1 MPVHVKILNMKK
13 IESFNAIEVT
23 FSIDNH
29 QRSFRADFKCERGI
43 NYIQIENDNELTEIF
58 CTLPGNNKEF
68 FRLMR
73 FVYAGES
80 VNFPIEFGNFPT
92 ENIQNFDE

>member
-1 MPVHVKILNMKK
+1 MPVHVKILNLQK
-13 IESFNAIEVT
+13 IELFNALEVT
-23 FSIDNH
+23 LSIDNQ
-29 QRSFRADFKCERGI
+29 QRSFRADFKCEGGI

-58 CTLPGNNKEF
+58 CTLPGKIKEF

-73 FVYAGES
+73 SVYAGES
-80 VNFPIEFGNFPT
+80 INFPIEFGDFPT